1 VIHKSILRG
10 PLFGLATI
18 AVAAFSITACNA
30 EKSGSSASFGTGG
43 PVEAVPAPNGGDW
56 TTVVAETP
64 EGGFRMGNPNAGVKL
79 VEFGSMTCPHCREFD
94 EAAMKPLVENY
105 VKTGRVAFEFRN
117 YVRDPY
123 DMAASVVARCAGPSG
138 FFGLTRQ
145 LYADQ
150 PEWIAKAQSAD
161 PAKLQALATLP
172 PAQQLGEVAKLAGF
186 PEYAA
191 MRGLPSAKLNAC
203 LGDPATP
210 TKLVQMQTDAT
221 TAYPD
226 IPGTPSFLINGKLV
240 EIKPGS
246 TPWQQ
251 VEAALNSA
259 IAG

>member
-1 VIHKSILRG
+1 MIHKSILCG
-10 PLFGLATI
+10 I
-18 AVAAFSITACNA
+18 AAAAFSITACNSEQGGNGA
-30 EKSGSSASFGTGG
+30 ALGTGG

-56 TTVVAETP
+56 STIVAETP
-64 EGGFRMGNPNAGVKL
+64 EGGFVMGNPKAGVKL

-94 EAAMKPLVENY
+94 QTAMKPLIDNY
-105 VKTGRVAFEFRN
+105 VKTGRVSFEFRN

-123 DMAASVVARCAGPSG
+123 DVAATVVARCAGTSG
-138 FFGLTRQ
+138 FFGFTRQ

-161 PAKLQALATLP
+161 PAKVQALSALP

-203 LGDPATP
+203 LADPNTP

-221 TAYPD
+221 TTYPD
-226 IPGTPSFLINGKLV
+226 FAGTPSFLVNGKML
-240 EIKPGS
+240 EIKGGS
-246 TPWQQ
+246 SPWSQ
-251 VEAALNSA
+251 VETALKAA
-259 IAG
+259 IGG

>member
-1 VIHKSILRG
+1 MIHKSILCG
-10 PLFGLATI
+10 V
-18 AVAAFSITACNA
+18 AVASIAMTACNA
-30 EKSGSSASFGTGG
+30 EKSGNGAVAAGG

-56 TTVVAETP
+56 TTIVAMTP
-64 EGGFRMGNPNAGVKL
+64 EGGFMMGNPNATVKL

-94 EAAMKPLVENY
+94 ETAMKPLTEQY
-105 VKTGRVAFEFRN
+105 VKSGRVSFEFRN
-117 YVRDPY
+117 YVLNPY
-123 DMAASVVARCAGPSG
+123 DMAASIVARCAGPSG

-161 PAKLQALATLP
+161 PARVQALSALP
-172 PAQQLGEVAKLAGF
+172 PSQQLAEVAKLAGF

-203 LGDPATP
+203 LADPEAP

-221 TAYPD
+221 TAFPD
-226 IPGTPSFLINGKLV
+226 LPGTPSFVVNGKMI

-246 TPWQQ
+246 TPWSQ
-251 VEAALNSA
+251 VESALKAAL
-259 IAG
+259 GG